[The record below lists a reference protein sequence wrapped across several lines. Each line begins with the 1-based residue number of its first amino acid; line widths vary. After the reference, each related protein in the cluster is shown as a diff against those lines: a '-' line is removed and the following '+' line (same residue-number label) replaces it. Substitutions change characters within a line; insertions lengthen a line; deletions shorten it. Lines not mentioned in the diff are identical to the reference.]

1 MQSTQF
7 GFKRVITH
15 LFLGGI
21 PITLSLLLVL
31 YFPRDKPIEFL
42 IIAWG
47 YLSLLLICIALLIGP
62 IHLLRVRRN
71 PVNLDLRRDVGI
83 WAAITGCVHI
93 LLVFRGTLLDNQLFL
108 YFLRTGCCGYVPLL
122 NVYGIS
128 NDLGLFAALLLL
140 LLLTLSNT
148 VSLRVLKGKRWKQL
162 QRLTYLLVLF
172 AVAHTFGYQYLNLRG
187 PFLLVLVVIL
197 IVIVIVCQG
206 LGIVLT
212 LSRRHRRA

>member
-1 MQSTQF
+1 MQSTHF

-21 PITLSLLLVL
+21 SLTLSLLLVL
-31 YFPRDKPIEFL
+31 YFPRGKPIEFL

-47 YLSLLLICIALLIGP
+47 YLSLLLICVALLIGP
-62 IHLLRVRRN
+62 LHLLRVRRN

-93 LLVFRGTLLDNQLFL
+93 LLVFRGTLLNSQLFM

-172 AVAHTFGYQYLNLRG
+172 AVAHTFGY
-187 PFLLVLVVIL
+187 
-197 IVIVIVCQG
+197 
-206 LGIVLT
+206 
-212 LSRRHRRA
+212 